1 MAETC
6 LACGRPLDT
15 DRFAVYH
22 SDAKQNRQTEETEG
36 VAGHLC
42 SACAKQHKMK
52 PVRRENPFAKLAH
65 VFVDEN
71 EGNV

>member
-1 MAETC
+1 MVDMC

-22 SDAKQNRQTEETEG
+22 GEGNKTARAESEEI
-36 VAGHLC
+36 AGHLC
-42 SACAKQHKMK
+42 TTCAKKHKMK
-52 PVRRENPFAKLAH
+52 PVRNEHPFSKLAQ
-65 VFVDEN
+65 FMTKN